1 MAGLN
6 KVILMG
12 NLTKDPEYKTTPSG
26 VGVATFSIA
35 VGRRFAKQGDEV
47 TADFFNVVAWR
58 DKAEFVANY
67 FGKGKPIAVVGSL
80 QNRSWTD
87 QNGQKRYVT
96 EVIADECYFASGK
109 GDGESVAPTANAAS
123 LPSAITGNRSVQGA
137 INEMASKYEQLDTEE
152 ELPF

>member
-12 NLTKDPEYKTTPSG
+12 NLVADPEYKTTPSG
-26 VGVATFSIA
+26 VGVTTFSIA

-58 DKAEFVANY
+58 NTAEFVSKY
-67 FGKGKPIAVVGSL
+67 FNKGRAIVVVGSL

-87 QNGQKRYVT
+87 QNGQKHYIT
-96 EVIADECYFASGK
+96 EVVADECYFAGNSG
-109 GDGESVAPTANAAS
+109 
-123 LPSAITGNRSVQGA
+123 TGNGQNEGGTFYGA
-137 INEMASKYEQLDTEE
+137 EPAAQNMGTKPAAATFE
-152 ELPF
+152 ELSTEDDLPF

>member
-26 VGVATFSIA
+26 VSVTTFTVA

-58 DKAEFVANY
+58 NTAEFVSKY
-67 FGKGKPIAVVGSL
+67 FNKGRAIVVVGSL
-80 QNRSWTD
+80 QNRNWTD
-87 QNGQKRYVT
+87 QNGQKHYIT
-96 EVIADECYFASGK
+96 EVVADECYFAGNSGN
-109 GDGESVAPTANAAS
+109 GNSQNDGGTFMGAEPTAAQGMGTKPAA
-123 LPSAITGNRSVQGA
+123 ATF
-137 INEMASKYEQLDTEE
+137 E
-152 ELPF
+152 ELSTEDDLPF

>member
-26 VGVATFSIA
+26 VGVTTFTVA

-58 DKAEFVANY
+58 NTAEFVSKY
-67 FGKGKPIAVVGSL
+67 FAKGRAIVVVGSL

-87 QNGQKRYVT
+87 QNGQKRYIT
-96 EVIADECYFASGK
+96 EVIADECYFAGNSGS
-109 GDGESVAPTANAAS
+109 GNGQSEGGTFYGAEPAAQNMGTK
-123 LPSAITGNRSVQGA
+123 PAAATF
-137 INEMASKYEQLDTEE
+137 E
-152 ELPF
+152 ELSTEDDLPF